1 VGRVDDGAVRFTK
14 DVDILLRRKDMPWV
28 KDVLQ
33 QAGFFFGESM
43 GAPFF
48 LDSPNA
54 KPSSAVDVIYANE
67 KVKPNNAV
75 KTPSV
80 NDVDS
85 GEHFRILSL
94 ETLVEMKLTSY
105 RDKDKVH

>member
-1 VGRVDDGAVRFTK
+1 
-14 DVDILLRRKDMPWV
+14 MPWV